1 MNFYKKKRILVTG
14 GTGLIGTPLVKMLL
28 EKGAEVT
35 VVSLDQNLKK
45 IKDYKFLKLDL
56 REFSNCMK
64 ACKNQDYVFHLAGV
78 KGSPL
83 MTKLKP
89 ASFLVPTVSFTF
101 NMMEAARRSNVER
114 FLLTSSIG
122 VYSPSKIFKEESVW
136 KTFPSEN
143 DKFAGWAKRLCELQA
158 EAYKVQYKSSNI
170 SIVRPANVYGPNDN
184 FDIDNAMVIPSLIN
198 KISTSKKVLKVWGN
212 GSAIRDFIYADDV
225 ASGMLKILEKK
236 ISYPVNLGSGN
247 GVSSLNLVNNIKDNF
262 KEKKIKIIWQKNKPS
277 GDKVRLMDTTK
288 AQKIGFKPVIPLS
301 EGLRRTIDWYKRN
314 SNNFK
319 KYNSFKEKI

>member
-122 VYSPSKIFKEESVW
+122 VYSPSRIFKEESVW

-198 KISTSKKVLKVWGN
+198 KISTSKKVLKVWGD

-225 ASGMLKILEKK
+225 ASGMLKILEKQ

-247 GVSSLNLVNNIKDNF
+247 GVSILNLVNNIKDNF
-262 KEKKIKIIWQKNKPS
+262 KEKKIKIIWQKDKPS

>member
-122 VYSPSKIFKEESVW
+122 VYSPSRIFKEESVW

-198 KISTSKKVLKVWGN
+198 KISTSKKVLKVWGD

-247 GVSSLNLVNNIKDNF
+247 GVSILNLVNNIKNNF
-262 KEKKIKIIWQKNKPS
+262 KEKKIKIIWQKDKPS

-288 AQKIGFKPVIPLS
+288 ALKIGFKPLIPLA
-301 EGLRRTIDWYKRN
+301 EGLRRTIDWYKKN

>member
-28 EKGAEVT
+28 KKGAVVT

-122 VYSPSKIFKEESVW
+122 VYSPSRIFKEESVW

-143 DKFAGWAKRLCELQA
+143 DKFAGWAKRICELQA
-158 EAYKVQYKSSNI
+158 EAYKIQYKSTNI

-198 KISTSKKVLKVWGN
+198 KISTSKKVLKVWGD
-212 GSAIRDFIYADDV
+212 GSTIRDFIYADDV
-225 ASGMLKILEKK
+225 ARGMLKILEKK
-236 ISYPVNLGSGN
+236 ISHPVNLGSGN
-247 GVSSLNLVNNIKDNF
+247 GVSILNLVNNIINNF
-262 KEKKIKIIWQKNKPS
+262 EEKKIKIIWQKDKPS

-288 AQKIGFKPVIPLS
+288 AQKIGFKPLIPLS

>member
-1 MNFYKKKRILVTG
+1 MNFYKNKKVLVTG

-28 EKGAEVT
+28 EKGAKVT

-64 ACKNQDYVFHLAGV
+64 ACKNQDYVFHLAGI

-122 VYSPSKIFKEESVW
+122 VYSPSRIFKEESVW

-158 EAYKVQYKSSNI
+158 EAYKIQYKSKNI

-184 FDIDNAMVIPSLIN
+184 FDINNAMVIPSLIN
-198 KISTSKKVLKVWGN
+198 KISNSKKILKVWGD
-212 GSAIRDFIYADDV
+212 GTPIRDFIYADDV
-225 ASGMLKILEKK
+225 ARGMLKIVEKK
-236 ISYPVNLGSGN
+236 ISYPINLGSGK
-247 GVSSLNLVNNIKDNF
+247 GVSILNLVNNISNNF
-262 KEKKIKIIWQKNKPS
+262 EEKKIKIIWQKDKPS

-288 AQKIGFKPVIPLS
+288 AQKIGFKPLIPLA
-301 EGLRRTIDWYKRN
+301 EGLRRTIIWYKKN

>member
-28 EKGAEVT
+28 EEGAEVT

-247 GVSSLNLVNNIKDNF
+247 GVSILNLVNNIKDNF
-262 KEKKIKIIWQKNKPS
+262 KEKKIKIIWQKDKPS

-288 AQKIGFKPVIPLS
+288 AKKIGFKPVIPLS

-314 SNNFK
+314 INNFK

>member
-28 EKGAEVT
+28 EKEAEVT

-122 VYSPSKIFKEESVW
+122 VYSPSRIFKEESVW

-198 KISTSKKVLKVWGN
+198 KISTSKKVLKVWGD

-247 GVSSLNLVNNIKDNF
+247 GVSILNLVNNIKNNF
-262 KEKKIKIIWQKNKPS
+262 KEKKIKIIWQKDKPS

-288 AQKIGFKPVIPLS
+288 ALKIGFKPLIPLD